1 MQAHCLHVLK
11 AEYDTHIRSQ
21 FLYERAALRLDRRI
35 SLFNMAERVQQDSDK
50 GNLNSCFASIKT
62 LAGKPPRLLK
72 GLESADLIADRFAAT
87 GKVEC
92 TARIAAHERK
102 TLFRKMLLAPHGIA
116 RHRTVS
122 HGIAWLRMES
132 EPSI

>member
-1 MQAHCLHVLK
+1 MQAQSR
-11 AEYDTHIRSQ
+11 APGSGR
-21 FLYERAALRLDRRI
+21 ERATFL
-35 SLFNMAERVQQDSDK
+35 Q
-50 GNLNSCFASIKT
+50 
-62 LAGKPPRLLK
+62 K

-116 RHRTVS
+116 RHRTAS